1 VRSTVPVGGARSP
14 LARPQDAL
22 NMSDWKKTYW
32 KLFNLAGRFVGVCF
46 FLGGVVFIIY
56 GVSAGGALFVIP
68 GLVVAVLGVLLFI
81 ARPYRPQS
89 SDSSAPDKL

>member
-1 VRSTVPVGGARSP
+1 MAQLSTLGHKT
-14 LARPQDAL
+14 LL
-22 NMSDWKKTYW
+22 NMSDWQKTYL

-56 GVSAGGALFVIP
+56 GVAAGGALFVIP

-89 SDSSAPDKL
+89 SDSSASDKL